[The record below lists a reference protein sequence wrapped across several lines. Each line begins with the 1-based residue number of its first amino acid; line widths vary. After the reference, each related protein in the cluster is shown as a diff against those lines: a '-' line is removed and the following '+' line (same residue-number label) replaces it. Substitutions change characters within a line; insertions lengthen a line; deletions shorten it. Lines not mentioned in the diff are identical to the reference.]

1 MNTDDQTTGRAA
13 SSAPAKLTAQ
23 QLDRAVGAIIGMA
36 AGDALGSQ
44 YEFGPEH
51 ADDFVPEF
59 GIGHFGHAVGE
70 WTDDTAMAMPI
81 LEVLAAGESLRD
93 GEVLAGRVL
102 GRWLEWAATARDVG
116 AQTRSVFWRLDRD
129 STEEDARAAAKAY
142 HESAGKSAGN
152 GSLMRTAPV
161 ALGYLADGR
170 EQALIEAAGRVAQ
183 LTHWETSN
191 LTATALWCLLIR
203 QAIRTGDFD
212 PQDQLRHLADADRGL
227 DAAELLDRSAGGHPR
242 DYQQKNGW
250 VVRAFQAALV
260 AVEGATDF
268 RDAIH
273 RAIQGG
279 GDTDTVAAITGGL
292 AGAKWGVSQIPL
304 GWQRR
309 LHGWPGYDAND
320 LARLA
325 VLAARRGAADGSGWP
340 SGASVLDPS
349 FLHTDPVRHPA
360 DPGVWLG

>member
-1 MNTDDQTTGRAA
+1 
-13 SSAPAKLTAQ
+13 
-23 QLDRAVGAIIGMA
+23 
-36 AGDALGSQ
+36 
-44 YEFGPEH
+44 
-51 ADDFVPEF
+51 
-59 GIGHFGHAVGE
+59 
-70 WTDDTAMAMPI
+70 
-81 LEVLAAGESLRD
+81 
-93 GEVLAGRVL
+93 
-102 GRWLEWAATARDVG
+102 
-116 AQTRSVFWRLDRD
+116 
-129 STEEDARAAAKAY
+129 
-142 HESAGKSAGN
+142 
-152 GSLMRTAPV
+152 
-161 ALGYLADGR
+161 
-170 EQALIEAAGRVAQ
+170 
-183 LTHWETSN
+183 
-191 LTATALWCLLIR
+191 
-203 QAIRTGDFD
+203 
-212 PQDQLRHLADADRGL
+212 
-227 DAAELLDRSAGGHPR
+227 
-242 DYQQKNGW
+242 
-250 VVRAFQAALV
+250 VRAFQAALV

-360 DPGVWLG
+360 DPGVWLGSQSALGALPESVSAVVS